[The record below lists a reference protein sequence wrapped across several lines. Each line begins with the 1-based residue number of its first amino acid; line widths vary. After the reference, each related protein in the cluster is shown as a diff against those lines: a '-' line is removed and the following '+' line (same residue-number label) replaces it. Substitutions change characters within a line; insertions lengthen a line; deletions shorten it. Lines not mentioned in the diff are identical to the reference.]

1 MKRIDY
7 VSKAV
12 QYIGTTDEYADV
24 NALPTGGIADGS
36 VFLWVDT
43 STTAIFYNGTWYE
56 QA

>member
-12 QYIGTTDEYADV
+12 QYIGTTDEYSDV
-24 NALPTGGIADGS
+24 NALPTEGIADGS

-43 STTAIFYNGTWYE
+43 SKTAMFYNGTWYE

>member
-12 QYIGTTDEYADV
+12 QYIGITDEYADV
-24 NALPTGGIADGS
+24 SSLPTEGIADGS

-43 STTAIFYNGTWYE
+43 SKTAMFYKGTWYE

>member
-12 QYIGTTDEYADV
+12 QYIGTTGEYADV
-24 NALPTGGIADGS
+24 NALPTEGIADGS